1 MHTTVIHK
9 ELLKT
14 LEYVARV
21 SVKHV
26 TLPVLQCVQL
36 EVKDAILTIRATNLE
51 IGVEGTLSVKEKKEE
66 GVVVVPATL
75 FLQTVSFLDQR
86 EVELVTEGDVLL
98 VKTPTSESK
107 IATVSG
113 EDFPRIQKIGA
124 DGQSIKG
131 KVFALGVKTS
141 VFAASQSSIKPELG
155 SVYVYQKKEHT
166 LTFVATDSF
175 RLVEKTVS
183 QQNVVLENGILIP
196 YKNAIE
202 LARICDLSDED
213 PVLCITENQCALTF
227 PHMYITSRLV
237 TGTFPDYESIIPKE
251 YTTHTTLLATDLQN
265 ALKKTNVFL
274 NKFLRLTLEV
284 TKKELVLTSK
294 SDEGETR
301 QRVQVSIEGEEI
313 ILNFNQRYV
322 QDIMPHI
329 IDESLVIHFTGIGRP
344 MVIESVHDRSLR
356 YLVMPMNK

>member
-1 MHTTVIHK
+1 MNTTVIHK

-26 TLPVLQCVQL
+26 TLPVLQCVQM
-36 EVKDAILTIRATNLE
+36 EVKDSTLTLRATNLE
-51 IGVEGTLSVKEKKEE
+51 IGIEGTLAVKENKED

-75 FLQTVSFLDQR
+75 LLQTVSFLDQR
-86 EVELVTEGDVLL
+86 EVDLVTEGDVLI
-98 VKTPTSESK
+98 VKTPTSESR

-113 EDFPRIQKIGA
+113 EDFPRIQKIET
-124 DGQSIKG
+124 DGQPIKG
-131 KVFALGVKTS
+131 KVFALGIKTA

-166 LTFVATDSF
+166 LTFVSTDSF

-183 QQNVVLENGILIP
+183 QQNVVLESGILIP
-196 YKNAIE
+196 YKNAVE
-202 LARICDLSDED
+202 LARICDLSED
-213 PVLCITENQCALTF
+213 DPTLYITENQCALTF
-227 PHMYITSRLV
+227 PNMYITSRLV

-251 YTTHTTLLATDLQN
+251 YTTHTTLLAADLQN
-265 ALKKTNVFL
+265 GLKKTNVFL
-274 NKFLRLTLEV
+274 NKFLRLTIEV
-284 TKKELVLTSK
+284 TRKELILSSK
-294 SDEGETR
+294 SDEGETQ
-301 QRVQVSIEGEEI
+301 QRVQASIDGEEI
-313 ILNFNQRYV
+313 VLNFNQRYV
-322 QDIMPHI
+322 QDIMSHLV
-329 IDESLVIHFTGIGRP
+329 DESLVIHFAGIGRP